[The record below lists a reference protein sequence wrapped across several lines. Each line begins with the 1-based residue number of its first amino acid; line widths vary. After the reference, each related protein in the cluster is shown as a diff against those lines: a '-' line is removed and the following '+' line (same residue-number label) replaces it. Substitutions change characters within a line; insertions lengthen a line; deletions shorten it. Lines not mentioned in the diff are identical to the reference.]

1 MVLTVKSYPIES
13 NQIISKQRD
22 SLIKYLISNEINK
35 QMKEY
40 LNEIKRDTAR
50 NRIDNLFVNE
60 DSTGKLVAY
69 FYFK

>member
-13 NQIISKQRD
+13 NQINSKQRD

>member
-13 NQIISKQRD
+13 NQINSKQRD

-40 LNEIKRDTAR
+40 LSIKRDTAR